1 MVSLHKKVNLNK
13 KAIHSKYT
21 VDLRKHSV
29 IDLRKK

>member
-13 KAIHSKYT
+13 KAIRNKYI

-29 IDLRKK
+29 VDLRKN

>member
-13 KAIHSKYT
+13 KTMRNKYT

>member
-1 MVSLHKKVNLNK
+1 MVSLHKKVDLNK
-13 KAIHSKYT
+13 KVMRNKYI

>member
-13 KAIHSKYT
+13 KAMHNKYI

>member
-1 MVSLHKKVNLNK
+1 MVNLHKKVNLDK
-13 KAIHSKYT
+13 KAMHNKYI

>member
-13 KAIHSKYT
+13 KAIYGKYT

>member
-13 KAIHSKYT
+13 KTMHDKYI